1 MQMQTVE
8 QVKKRI
14 DYLLERDQATEAE
27 IEKVYNEAVD
37 TLRAIVSD
45 VHNRYAV
52 DGVVVPA
59 NLYGKVTVK
68 DMLLLKQ
75 QYDKLPDDLSAS
87 EQDRV
92 EYYTA
97 MSQTSPK
104 GLITALVGMALIAVV
119 HKVGKII
126 DKNNQTAVKEEI
138 VYQAKH
144 EDIPKMPVKKYADPE
159 FKVKTGKD
167 FVPWTE
173 RVLTDH
179 DQAVNRISNVI
190 NSMVSQGMR
199 AEDIANH
206 FYPGNAQ
213 SMRDDNIPKI
223 IRDATVRAK
232 RTARTE
238 AAAREDAIVE
248 QTFKINNVKYF
259 DWVTEPGACQKCT
272 FLAMSGPYKV
282 GDEASPRV
290 PESSHPNCRCRRKP
304 IAKDDLDFMA
314 EKKLFHAGKYNDQD
328 LRFKAKKV
336 SGSKYDIWSQGD
348 TKKYRDTIQTVMR
361 ILDGKNE
368 RIPRIVVVTSKK
380 LPGIAAYNHIQDVM
394 YINNKLG
401 NATEMSKEF
410 NTGYFAAKTV
420 EDVLTHELAHKSHWD
435 SAKALYKSKPKMYNT
450 VEGAKKV
457 LDESLENYVKNV
469 QAQEMQ
475 YLDKYISRNAERN
488 FEEGSVNEIVA
499 EVAVLGDKL
508 EDKVLLNLVS
518 GVLKD
523 GTRVRN
529 NGSTK

>member
-1 MQMQTVE
+1 MQTVE

-27 IEKVYNEAVD
+27 IEKVYSQAVD

-92 EYYTA
+92 DYYTA

-104 GLITALVGMALIAVV
+104 GLITALVGLALIAVV

-126 DKNNQTAVKEEI
+126 DKNNRTAVKEEI
-138 VYQAKH
+138 AYQAKY
-144 EDIPKMPVKKYADPE
+144 EDIPKMSVKKYASSE
-159 FKVKTGKD
+159 FEVKTGKD

-199 AEDIANH
+199 AEDIADH
-206 FYPGNAQ
+206 FYPGNAK
-213 SMRDDNIPKI
+213 SMRADNIPKI
-223 IRDATVRAK
+223 IRDATVKAK

-248 QTFKINNVKYF
+248 QTFKANNVKYF
-259 DWVTEPGACQKCT
+259 DWVTEPGACQKCM
-272 FLAMSGPYKV
+272 FLALSGPYKV

-290 PESSHPNCRCRRKP
+290 PESSHPNCRCRRLAGDESIGNDKMT
-304 IAKDDLDFMA
+304 ALLAGAVSANRDENDLGLQNSNKDDDF
-314 EKKLFHAGKYNDQD
+314 E
-328 LRFKAKKV
+328 V
-336 SGSKYDIWSQGD
+336 
-348 TKKYRDTIQTVMR
+348 
-361 ILDGKNE
+361 
-368 RIPRIVVVTSKK
+368 
-380 LPGIAAYNHIQDVM
+380 
-394 YINNKLG
+394 
-401 NATEMSKEF
+401 
-410 NTGYFAAKTV
+410 V
-420 EDVLTHELAHKSHWD
+420 EDVRSLPVKPDKGGRPNAKIILYRGGKAESIRIYDSKGYAYRDYDLTNHGNSKNHPVVPHVHDWIVD
-435 SAKALYKSKPKMYNT
+435 SVNGKIRREKWREPTDEEIKFI
-450 VEGAKKV
+450 EGAIEYGDSRQTEV
-457 LDESLENYVKNV
+457 
-469 QAQEMQ
+469 
-475 YLDKYISRNAERN
+475 DK
-488 FEEGSVNEIVA
+488 
-499 EVAVLGDKL
+499 
-508 EDKVLLNLVS
+508 
-518 GVLKD
+518 
-523 GTRVRN
+523 
-529 NGSTK
+529 

>member
-14 DYLLERDQATEAE
+14 DQLLDRDQVTDKELE
-27 IEKVYNEAVD
+27 EVYSQAVD

-75 QYDKLPDDLSAS
+75 QYDKLPDDLSAP

-92 EYYTA
+92 DYYTA

-126 DKNNQTAVKEEI
+126 DKNNQPAVKEEI

-213 SMRDDNIPKI
+213 SMRADNIPKI
-223 IRDATVRAK
+223 IRDATVKAK

-272 FLAMSGPYKV
+272 FLALSGPYKV
-282 GDEASPRV
+282 GDEDSPRV
-290 PESSHPNCRCRRKP
+290 PESSHPNCRCRRIK
-304 IAKDDLDFMA
+304 A
-314 EKKLFHAGKYNDQD
+314 E
-328 LRFKAKKV
+328 
-336 SGSKYDIWSQGD
+336 
-348 TKKYRDTIQTVMR
+348 
-361 ILDGKNE
+361 ILDEQLGAKLRMDLQYFAKPRNYDDVQKMIADGSISPEKFEERKKEFDKAFSKGAQTPLGKIVDGRDSYYHIIGRHDDQLFNDDGVQ
-368 RIPRIVVVTSKK
+368 RIVDTLKNPAAVYETTDRRGTKGEMYVQNSSDDSLIVVTRN
-380 LPGIAAYNHIQDVM
+380 GRIVTAYEPDPR
-394 YINNKLG
+394 YLNKQ
-401 NATEMSKEF
+401 KE
-410 NTGYFAAKTV
+410 GKR
-420 EDVLTHELAHKSHWD
+420 
-435 SAKALYKSKPKMYNT
+435 LY
-450 VEGAKKV
+450 
-457 LDESLENYVKNV
+457 
-469 QAQEMQ
+469 
-475 YLDKYISRNAERN
+475 
-488 FEEGSVNEIVA
+488 
-499 EVAVLGDKL
+499 
-508 EDKVLLNLVS
+508 
-518 GVLKD
+518 
-523 GTRVRN
+523 
-529 NGSTK
+529 

>member
-14 DYLLERDQATEAE
+14 DQLLDRDQVTDKELE
-27 IEKVYNEAVD
+27 EVYSQAVD

-75 QYDKLPDDLSAS
+75 QYDKLPDDLSAP

-92 EYYTA
+92 DYYTA

-259 DWVTEPGACQKCT
+259 DWVTEPGACQK
-272 FLAMSGPYKV
+272 
-282 GDEASPRV
+282 
-290 PESSHPNCRCRRKP
+290 
-304 IAKDDLDFMA
+304 
-314 EKKLFHAGKYNDQD
+314 
-328 LRFKAKKV
+328 
-336 SGSKYDIWSQGD
+336 
-348 TKKYRDTIQTVMR
+348 
-361 ILDGKNE
+361 
-368 RIPRIVVVTSKK
+368 
-380 LPGIAAYNHIQDVM
+380 
-394 YINNKLG
+394 
-401 NATEMSKEF
+401 
-410 NTGYFAAKTV
+410 
-420 EDVLTHELAHKSHWD
+420 
-435 SAKALYKSKPKMYNT
+435 
-450 VEGAKKV
+450 
-457 LDESLENYVKNV
+457 
-469 QAQEMQ
+469 
-475 YLDKYISRNAERN
+475 SR
-488 FEEGSVNEIVA
+488 
-499 EVAVLGDKL
+499 
-508 EDKVLLNLVS
+508 
-518 GVLKD
+518 
-523 GTRVRN
+523 
-529 NGSTK
+529 

>member
-14 DYLLERDQATEAE
+14 DQLLDRDQVTDKELE
-27 IEKVYNEAVD
+27 EVYSQAVD

-75 QYDKLPDDLSAS
+75 QYDKLPDDLSAP

-92 EYYTA
+92 DYYTA

-138 VYQAKH
+138 AYQAKH
-144 EDIPKMPVKKYADPE
+144 EDIPKMSVKKYASPE

-167 FVPWTE
+167 FIPWTE

-213 SMRDDNIPKI
+213 SMRADNIPKI
-223 IRDATVRAK
+223 IRDATVKAK

-272 FLAMSGPYKV
+272 FLALSGPYKV
-282 GDEASPRV
+282 GDEDSPRV
-290 PESSHPNCRCRRKP
+290 PESSHPNCRCKRIKAE
-304 IAKDDLDFMA
+304 ILDNQF
-314 EKKLFHAGKYNDQD
+314 
-328 LRFKAKKV
+328 
-336 SGSKYDIWSQGD
+336 GSKLEMDLQYFAKPRNYDDVQKMIA
-348 TKKYRDTIQTVMR
+348 
-361 ILDGKNE
+361 DGSISLEKFEE
-368 RIPRIVVVTSKK
+368 RK
-380 LPGIAAYNHIQDVM
+380 
-394 YINNKLG
+394 
-401 NATEMSKEF
+401 KEF
-410 NTGYFAAKTV
+410 
-420 EDVLTHELAHKSHWD
+420 D
-435 SAKALYKSKPKMYNT
+435 KASSEGVKMI
-450 VEGAKKV
+450 
-457 LDESLENYVKNV
+457 LWL
-469 QAQEMQ
+469 
-475 YLDKYISRNAERN
+475 
-488 FEEGSVNEIVA
+488 
-499 EVAVLGDKL
+499 
-508 EDKVLLNLVS
+508 
-518 GVLKD
+518 
-523 GTRVRN
+523 
-529 NGSTK
+529 

>member
-1 MQMQTVE
+1 MQTVE

-14 DYLLERDQATEAE
+14 DQLLDRDQVTDKELE
-27 IEKVYNEAVD
+27 EVYSQAVD

-92 EYYTA
+92 DYYTA

-138 VYQAKH
+138 AYQAKF
-144 EDIPKMPVKKYADPE
+144 EDIPKMSVKKYTSPK

-167 FVPWTE
+167 FIPWTE

-190 NSMVSQGMR
+190 NGMVSQGMR

-206 FYPGNAQ
+206 FYPGNAE
-213 SMRDDNIPKI
+213 SMRADNIPKI

-238 AAAREDAIVE
+238 AAAREDAIIE

-272 FLAMSGPYKV
+272 FLALSGPYKV

-314 EKKLFHAGKYNDQD
+314 EKKLFHAGKYNNQE

-361 ILDGKNE
+361 ILDGKDE

-380 LPGIAAYNHIQDVM
+380 LPGIAAYDHTQDVLF
-394 YINNKLG
+394 ISNKLG
-401 NATEMSKEF
+401 SPKEMDREF
-410 NTGYFAAKTV
+410 STGYFAAKNV
-420 EDVLTHELAHKSHWD
+420 DDVLTHELAHKNHWD
-435 SAKALYKSKPKMYNT
+435 AAKRLYKSKPKRYNT
-450 VEGAKKV
+450 VEGAKRF
-457 LDESLENYVKNV
+457 LDESLEQYVKNV
-469 QAQEMQ
+469 QAQDRQ
-475 YLDKYISRNAERN
+475 YLNKIVSQNADRK
-488 FEEGSVNEIVA
+488 FGEGSINEIVA
-499 EVAVLGDKL
+499 DVAVLGDEL
-508 EDKVLLNLVS
+508 EDRVLLNLV
-518 GVLKD
+518 GEVLK
-523 GTRVRN
+523 
-529 NGSTK
+529 NGRKA

>member
-1 MQMQTVE
+1 MQTVA

-14 DYLLERDQATEAE
+14 DYLLERDHATDAE
-27 IEKVYNEAVD
+27 IEEVYNQAID

-75 QYDKLPDDLSAS
+75 QYDKLPAELSEP

-92 EYYTA
+92 DYYTA
-97 MSQTSPK
+97 MSQTSPR
-104 GLITALVGMALIAVV
+104 GLITALIGMALITVA
-119 HKVGKII
+119 HKVSKII
-126 DKNNQTAVKEEI
+126 QKNNQTAVKEE
-138 VYQAKH
+138 VAYQAKN
-144 EDIPKMPVKKYADPE
+144 EDLPKMSVKKYAGPE

-173 RVLTDH
+173 RVLVDH
-179 DQAVNRISNVI
+179 DQAINRLNNVI

-206 FYPGNAQ
+206 FYPGNAE
-213 SMRDDNIPKI
+213 SMRADNMPKI
-223 IRDATVRAK
+223 IRDAIVKAK

-248 QTFKINNVKYF
+248 QTFKATDVKYF
-259 DWVTEPGACQKCT
+259 DWVTEPGACKKCSAIA
-272 FLAMSGPYKV
+272 LGGPYKV
-282 GDEASPRV
+282 GDPDSPRI
-290 PESSHPNCRCRRKP
+290 PESSHPNCRCRR
-304 IAKDDLDFMA
+304 ISMYEGSLDFMA
-314 EKKLFHAGKYNDQD
+314 DKKLFYAGKYNGQD

-336 SGSKYDIWSQGD
+336 TGSKYDIWSQGD
-348 TKKYRDTIQTVMR
+348 TKKYRDTIQAVVK
-361 ILDGKNE
+361 ILAGKNE

-435 SAKALYKSKPKMYNT
+435 SAKALYKSKPKRYND
-450 VEGAKKV
+450 VENAKRF
-457 LDESLENYVKNV
+457 LESELNSYINRSMSQDSNYLSKNV
-469 QAQEMQ
+469 SENANMAFKRGTVNEVVADVTV
-475 YLDKYISRNAERN
+475 LGSKISDKYLLDLTR
-488 FEEGSVNEIVA
+488 
-499 EVAVLGDKL
+499 EVLTYGLYKR
-508 EDKVLLNLVS
+508 S
-518 GVLKD
+518 
-523 GTRVRN
+523 
-529 NGSTK
+529 